1 MSSTTSPTQEFIAS
15 VYPFNQLPEQALAKL
30 AETVKPVRFLIG
42 ETLILRERIPS
53 HLMILYR
60 GQARLLGY
68 DPRKQKQIT
77 LQKLEPR
84 AIIGWTGL
92 IREVYSETAIASTE
106 VECLVLPAK
115 DFLALL
121 HKYTQLSEGFQKL
134 CSTVEIFDVLAAE
147 LERKADGTSNLK
159 DLTLKASADAVVV
172 HFPPVSAAKLDSDR
186 LWFVSSGSAVSDFPV
201 GSRLDSED
209 SLKQL
214 GSSSVRLVGLSKGV
228 FEQED
233 GSRERREDA
242 ETGGRGDEERREE
255 EGSRREEIPHASEYL
270 PSIQELANAKQKNSN
285 RNYPFVQGKGSI
297 KETLACFNML
307 SRYFN
312 TPFHQEVLRRV
323 ITNQH
328 QGGGLS
334 LGFCAAIADMM
345 GLQGQLMTIQA
356 ATLPQI
362 PTPILVR
369 WENSFA
375 IIYEIKN
382 KKVTL
387 ALPQVGIRKQKL
399 STFIDL
405 WGQTGQVLVVNAG
418 AQTPQKRF
426 GLSWFIPALLRYR
439 RVLFEVLV
447 ASFCV
452 QLFSLAN
459 PLMTQTI
466 IDKVII
472 GNSIDTLH
480 VFGILMLV
488 LAAFEGLLSSLR
500 TYLFSN
506 TTSRID
512 LTLGSMVIDHL
523 LRLPM
528 GYFGKRTVGELATRV
543 QELEKIRSFL
553 TGTALTVVLDIV
565 FSFIY
570 IGVMFFYSPTLTLA
584 SLSVLPLFVILTV
597 VFSPILRRMLRTKAE
612 RHAEGHSYLVELL
625 NGIETVKSQTI
636 ELRSRMS
643 WQERYAHYV
652 SSGFKAVKLG
662 TTLSSLSDFLN
673 KTSSLL
679 VLWVGAYLVLQ
690 QELTL
695 GEMIAFRIIAGYVTT
710 PLLRLSQL
718 WQNFQETALSIERL
732 GDILNHTLESPP
744 EARKNLPM
752 PTLKGAVQYENLSFR
767 FAQSGPLQLN
777 QINLEV
783 PAGSFIALVGQ
794 SGSGKS
800 TLTKL
805 LPRFYEPLGGRILVD
820 GYDIS
825 KVELYSLRRQMGIV
839 PQSPLLFEGTI
850 YENIAL
856 NNPEASTEE
865 IIEAA
870 KIADA
875 HEFIENLPNGY
886 NTQVGER
893 GSSLSGGQ
901 RQRIAIARTVL
912 QNPQMLILD
921 EATSAL
927 DYETEKRVCHNLM
940 EAFEGRT
947 VFFITHRLSSVK
959 GADKIVL
966 MANGAIAETGTH
978 EELMSLKGRYYCL
991 YN

>member
-1 MSSTTSPTQEFIAS
+1 MPSTTSPSQEFIAN

-30 AETVKPVRFLIG
+30 AETVKPVRFAIG

-53 HLMILYR
+53 HLLILHR

-68 DPRKQKQIT
+68 DPRKQKPIT
-77 LQKLEPR
+77 LQKLEPG

-106 VECLVLPAK
+106 VECLVLPTK
-115 DFLALL
+115 EFLTLL
-121 HKYTQLSEGFQKL
+121 HKYTQLAEGFQKL
-134 CSTVEIFDVLAAE
+134 CSTIEIFDVLAAE
-147 LERKADGTSNLK
+147 LERKADGASNLK
-159 DLTLKASADAVVV
+159 DLTLKALADAVVV

-186 LWFVSSGSAVSDFPV
+186 LWFVSGGSSVSDFPV
-201 GSRLDSED
+201 GSPLVPND
-209 SLKQL
+209 SLKKL
-214 GSSSVRLVGLSKGV
+214 GSSSIRLVGLSRGV
-228 FEQED
+228 FDKEDDVETRYIASQED
-233 GSRERREDA
+233 EDA
-242 ETGGRGDEERREE
+242 EIK
-255 EGSRREEIPHASEYL
+255 EEIPHASEYL
-270 PSIQELANAKQKNSN
+270 PSIQELPKAKQKNSN
-285 RNYPFVQGKGSI
+285 RNYPFVQGKGAI

-356 ATLPQI
+356 STLPQI
-362 PTPILVR
+362 PTPILIR
-369 WENSFA
+369 WEDSFA
-375 IIYEIKN
+375 IVYEIKN

-387 ALPQVGIRKQKL
+387 ALPQVGIRRQKL

-439 RVLFEVLV
+439 RVLLEVLV

-472 GNSIDTLH
+472 GNSVDTLH

-528 GYFGKRTVGELATRV
+528 SYFGKRTVGELATRV

-584 SLSVLPLFVILTV
+584 SLSVLPLFILLTV

-752 PTLKGAVQYENLSFR
+752 PTLKGSVQYENLSFR
-767 FAQSGPLQLN
+767 FAQSGPLQLDR
-777 QINLEV
+777 INLDV

-820 GYDIS
+820 GYDIN

-839 PQSPLLFEGTI
+839 PQNPLLFEGTI

-865 IIEAA
+865 IIRAA

-875 HEFIENLPNGY
+875 HDFIENLPNGY

-901 RQRIAIARTVL
+901 RQRIAIARTVC
-912 QNPQMLILD
+912 
-921 EATSAL
+921 
-927 DYETEKRVCHNLM
+927 K
-940 EAFEGRT
+940 
-947 VFFITHRLSSVK
+947 SSNV
-959 GADKIVL
+959 
-966 MANGAIAETGTH
+966 NFRRSH
-978 EELMSLKGRYYCL
+978 
-991 YN
+991 